1 MANLLEALAMPMG
14 TAAASVLLAL
24 VALALGR
31 RRFATGLFFF
41 AVVWIWFWSAPATAG
56 LALRLL
62 REPYPLPLVE
72 DLPTADAIVVLC
84 GSAAPPT
91 PKRPYALLRGTA
103 DRVRHAARLRHANK
117 APTIIASGRLN
128 SHPESEAC
136 AESMRQWLIAFG
148 VPGETIYVEG
158 RSKNTREN
166 AVFTAA
172 LAASLG
178 LDSILLV
185 TSNGHMARAH
195 AAFAKTALRIFPAPV
210 SEVPSGTI
218 NVLAVVPN
226 SRALSAS
233 SGAIREWIG
242 RLVYR
247 LRGWT

>member
-1 MANLLEALAMPMG
+1 MPMG
-14 TAAASVLLAL
+14 TASASVLLAL

-31 RRFATGLFFF
+31 RRIATGLFSF
-41 AVVWIWFWSAPATAG
+41 ALVWIWFWSAPATAG
-56 LALRLL
+56 LAFRLL
-62 REPYPLPLVE
+62 REPYPLPLIE

-91 PKRPYALLRGTA
+91 LQRPYALLLGTA
-103 DRVRHAARLRHANK
+103 DRVRHAARLQHADK
-117 APTIIASGRLN
+117 APTIIVSGRLN
-128 SHPESEAC
+128 RHLDLEAC

-148 VPGETIYVEG
+148 VPGEAIYVEG

-166 AVFTAA
+166 AVFTAEI
-172 LAASLG
+172 AASLG
-178 LDSILLV
+178 IDSVLLV

-195 AAFAKTALRIFPAPV
+195 GAFAKTALRTFPAPV
-210 SEVPSGTI
+210 SEQSTGI
-218 NVLAVVPN
+218 NFLAVVPN
-226 SRALSAS
+226 VWTLNAS